1 MADTSPDVIFDVAF
15 KIAKIVK
22 SLHKQDLHVIL
33 YVKSLRKG
41 S

>member
-1 MADTSPDVIFDVAF
+1 MADTSPVVIFDVTF
-15 KIAKIVK
+15 KIVK